1 MRVRRVVSQNI
12 CDPTLGKG
20 PTHATSAII
29 VRVRR
34 VVSQH
39 ICDHTLGK
47 GPTHATSARIVRVV
61 RVISR
66 AISDEGTMEAGRYV
80 MDDNVR
86 VKIIAHSQE
95 ESVNGVL
102 LSSLCVFSCTY

>member
-1 MRVRRVVSQNI
+1 MRATSAGIVRVGRIISQDI
-12 CDPTLGKG
+12 CEHTLGKG

-39 ICDHTLGK
+39 ICDPTLGK
-47 GPTHATSARIVRVV
+47 GPTHATSARIVRVR
-61 RVISR
+61 RVISQ

-80 MDDNVR
+80 MDDNIR
-86 VKIIAHSQE
+86 VGA
-95 ESVNGVL
+95 VYRPTRYV
-102 LSSLCVFSCTY
+102 